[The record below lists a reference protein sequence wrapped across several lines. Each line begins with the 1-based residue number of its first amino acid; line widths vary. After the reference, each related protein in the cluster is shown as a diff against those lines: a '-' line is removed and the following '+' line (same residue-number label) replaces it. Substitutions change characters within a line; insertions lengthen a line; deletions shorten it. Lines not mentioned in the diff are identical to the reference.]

1 MGSHIALLVLFS
13 LVVIMITVNARP
25 NPEEYMQDSHIQ
37 GGSLVS
43 PNPTKRSVCDTL
55 MEANNQRKSSND
67 NSASLKGT
75 KTFDEEFVLPK
86 PTLWVYENDAG
97 LKDKKTFDEEFEPR
111 PSVTAYK
118 G

>member
-1 MGSHIALLVLFS
+1 M
-13 LVVIMITVNARP
+13 IMITVNARP

-55 MEANNQRKSSND
+55 MVANNQRQSSND
-67 NSASLKGT
+67 NSASLK
-75 KTFDEEFVLPK
+75 
-86 PTLWVYENDAG
+86 G